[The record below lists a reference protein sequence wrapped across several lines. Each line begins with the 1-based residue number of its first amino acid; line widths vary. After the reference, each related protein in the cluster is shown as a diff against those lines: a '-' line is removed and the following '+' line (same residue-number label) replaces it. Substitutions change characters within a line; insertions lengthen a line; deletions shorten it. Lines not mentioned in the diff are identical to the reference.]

1 MAPAMGSAKSRARD
15 LMVLLLRGKS
25 LWFLLKL
32 FNSIGSV
39 DLAREAAAGRLG
51 IEQGACQEPCLG
63 SRIWLRESEDLWE
76 WHSFCSYPQAGRAR
90 PPRALSPNTGCS
102 THFKEI
108 YAS

>member
-39 DLAREAAAGRLG
+39 DLPGRLLPD
-51 IEQGACQEPCLG
+51 A
-63 SRIWLRESEDLWE
+63 
-76 WHSFCSYPQAGRAR
+76 
-90 PPRALSPNTGCS
+90 
-102 THFKEI
+102 
-108 YAS
+108 